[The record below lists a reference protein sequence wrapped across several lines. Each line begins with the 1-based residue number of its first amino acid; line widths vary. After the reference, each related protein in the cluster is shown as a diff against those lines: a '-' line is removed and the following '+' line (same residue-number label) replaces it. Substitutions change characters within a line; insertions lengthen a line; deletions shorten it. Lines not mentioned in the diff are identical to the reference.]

1 MRSLALLLALTFASP
16 ALAQVAPVPGFPASP
31 ITPQDNGLMAL
42 QEMQRQQLVQQQNQL
57 MSLEAQMRAQQS
69 IQDVRAMSVAPRL
82 TPPDTTPGHA
92 LPNID
97 TSQLASIPDSALAD
111 SNRKVLDATTNRR

>member
-1 MRSLALLLALTFASP
+1 MYRLVLLLALGFASP
-16 ALAQVAPVPGFPASP
+16 ALAQIAPVPGFPVSP
-31 ITPQDNGLMAL
+31 ITPQDSGLMAL

-57 MSLEAQMRAQQS
+57 MSLEAQMRAQQAVADVHTMS
-69 IQDVRAMSVAPRL
+69 IAPRL

-97 TSQLASIPDSALAD
+97 TSQLASIPDAALAD
-111 SNRKVLDATTNRR
+111 SNRKVLDAANNRH